1 MNFEIRTRVGQ
12 IFILWLLWMVPMRP
26 QPLLA
31 GDWPQIL
38 GPNRNG
44 VAEGER
50 LRRDWGNDTPDELW
64 QRDVGEGLAG
74 VAVAKGRVIVFH
86 RPGDEQVVE
95 ALSVDSGKILWKHQ
109 WPTHYQS
116 RISTDSGP
124 RCVPLVHQDAVYVH
138 SAEGHL
144 VCLGLADGKLRWQRN
159 TAMDFGVLEGYFGV
173 GSTPI
178 VAANLLLLNVGGRGE
193 GGIVA
198 FTLDEGK
205 TVWQVGDERASYSS
219 PTLAQLDGVQHALFV
234 TRYNF
239 IAIEPE
245 SGNVRFRIPFGQ
257 RGPTVNGA
265 TPVVMDKHVFLSA
278 SYGIGARW
286 LETSA
291 DGANVEWS
299 RDDLMSSQYCTSVR
313 QNGTLY
319 GIDGRQDGAPGN
331 LRAFDPALGKLHWS
345 EERFGMATLIRAEDT
360 LLVMKTDGQLVLVD
374 ATPDQY
380 HEFARW
386 QLLNGTTRALPALSE
401 GRLYVRNEN
410 RLECFDLRGRK

>member
-1 MNFEIRTRVGQ
+1 MNFEIRASVRQ
-12 IFILWLLWMVPMRP
+12 ILFFCLLWMVPMST

-50 LRRDWGNDTPDELW
+50 LCRDWGNNQPNELW

-74 VAVAKGRVIVFH
+74 VAVAKGRVILFH
-86 RPGDEQVVE
+86 RLDDVQVVE
-95 ALSVDSGKILWKHQ
+95 ALAADSGTPLWKHQ

-124 RCVPLVHQDAVYVH
+124 RCVPLGLQDAVYVH
-138 SAEGHL
+138 GAEGHL
-144 VCLGLADGKLRWQRN
+144 VCLGLADGKQRWWRD
-159 TAMDFGVLEGYFGV
+159 TAVDFGVLEGYFGA
-173 GSTPI
+173 GSSPI

-205 TVWQVGDERASYSS
+205 TVWQTGGERASYSS
-219 PTLAQLDGVQHALFV
+219 PILTQLDGVPHALFV

-239 IAIEPE
+239 LALEPH
-245 SGNVRFRIPFGQ
+245 SGKVRFRIPFGQ

-286 LETSA
+286 IGVSE
-291 DGANVEWS
+291 DGANVEWN

-313 QNGTLY
+313 QHGTLY
-319 GIDGRQDGAPGN
+319 GVDGRQDGAPGN
-331 LRAFDPALGKLHWS
+331 LRSFDPASGELHWS
-345 EERFGMATLIRAEDT
+345 EASFGMATLIRAKDT
-360 LLVMKTDGQLVLVD
+360 LLAMKTDGQLVLVD

-380 HEFARW
+380 RELARW

-401 GRLYVRNEN
+401 GRFYVRDEN
-410 RLECFDLRGRK
+410 TLKCFDLKGSK